1 MHDEDREPAARER
14 GAAFTPGWLPPYEQL
29 ISKGGWHMFESHRSH
44 GAILIAAALALAAST
59 PAWSQASGAGD
70 AKEINS
76 YRLTDAGL
84 AKYTQAGRNLAPLAS
99 KAAAACENDDSDDS
113 DESNN
118 GTTIDQAVAKLN
130 STAGAAA
137 AIKSAGMTTREYV
150 VFSMAVFQSG
160 MAAWALSQPGGKLPP
175 GVSMDNVNF
184 YRKHQA
190 ALETLGQNTKSADCD
205 DE

>member
-1 MHDEDREPAARER
+1 
-14 GAAFTPGWLPPYEQL
+14 
-29 ISKGGWHMFESHRSH
+29 MFESHRLLR
-44 GAILIAAALALAAST
+44 ATLTAAALALVAST
-59 PAWSQASGAGD
+59 PVGAQSSGAGD

-76 YRLTDAGL
+76 YTLTDTGL
-84 AKYTQAGRNLAPLAS
+84 AKYTQAERNLEPLAR
-99 KAAAACENDDSDDS
+99 KAAADCDTDDSDDS
-113 DESNN
+113 EN

-137 AIKSAGMTTREYV
+137 AIKSAGMTAREYV

-160 MAAWALSQPGGKLPP
+160 MAAWGLSQPGGKLPP

-190 ALETLGQNTKSADCD
+190 ALQELGQSTRSADCD

>member
-1 MHDEDREPAARER
+1 
-14 GAAFTPGWLPPYEQL
+14 
-29 ISKGGWHMFESHRSH
+29 MFESHRSH
-44 GAILIAAALALAAST
+44 GAILIAAALALIAST

-70 AKEINS
+70 AQEINS

-84 AKYTQAGRNLAPLAS
+84 AKYTQAGRNLEPLAA
-99 KAAAACENDDSDDS
+99 KAAADCENDDSDDG
-113 DESNN
+113 EN

-190 ALETLGQNTKSADCD
+190 ALEKLGQSTKSADCD

>member
-1 MHDEDREPAARER
+1 
-14 GAAFTPGWLPPYEQL
+14 
-29 ISKGGWHMFESHRSH
+29 MFESHRSH
-44 GAILIAAALALAAST
+44 RAILIAAALALAAST

-70 AKEINS
+70 ANEIHS
-76 YRLTDAGL
+76 YKLTDAGL
-84 AKYTQAGRNLAPLAS
+84 AKYTQVGRNLESLAS
-99 KAAAACENDDSDDS
+99 KAAADCANDGSDDS
-113 DESNN
+113 EN
-118 GTTIDQAVAKLN
+118 GTTIDQVVARLN
-130 STAGAAA
+130 STAGAPA

-150 VFSMAVFQSG
+150 VFSMAVFESG

-190 ALETLGQNTKSADCD
+190 ALEKLGQSTKSADCD